1 MRYEKTERKGDFP
14 AFRPVSCSIA
24 QKRGNEQP
32 QNRAGRQNFPISR
45 LYTLCVSCR
54 AGGLTQ
60 EFVGKYIPWVDIEW
74 GNSLP

>member
-1 MRYEKTERKGDFP
+1 MKKQGAREDFP
-14 AFRPVSCSIA
+14 AFRPFSCSIA

-32 QNRAGRQNFPISR
+32 RNRAGRQNSPISR
-45 LYTLCVSCR
+45 LYTLFASR
-54 AGGLTQ
+54 QAGGLTQ